1 MTAHIR
7 GTARSLAGS
16 HLRPGVVLACACL
29 ILTLSVGIRQTFGL
43 FLQPI
48 SVDLSWGRETFA
60 FALAAQNLV
69 WGVAQPFAGMIA
81 DKFGAGRVVITGSL
95 LYALGLL
102 LMAYADTALGL
113 DLSAGVLIGLGLSG
127 TTFGVVMGVVGRAV
141 SAEKRSMALGI
152 AGAGGSFG
160 QFIML
165 PYGQTLISTWGWQ
178 AALIG
183 LAISTLLIAPL
194 AYGMKGNGGARGKSS
209 KNGEGMK
216 SGDELEITDG
226 LKSIGGPA
234 AHSIQPAATQS
245 MAAAVR
251 QAAAHQGFWLLTF
264 SFFVCG
270 FQIVF
275 ILTHLPAFLLD
286 RGMTPTVGVVALAL
300 IGFFN
305 IVGSYGCGFLGGRYS
320 KKRILSALYFG
331 RALVIAAFIALP
343 VTPLTTCL
351 FASAIGL
358 LWLGTVPL
366 TNGLVAQIFGVQ
378 YMSTLFGIV
387 FLGHQLG
394 GFIGAWYGG
403 YVFDVTGSYQDHLA
417 DRNCAQRAGRT
428 GLPADRRARRCAG
441 LSGTAGVSQANRQ
454 AMSSARATESACRRK
469 P

>member
-1 MTAHIR
+1 MPPPRYAP
-7 GTARSLAGS
+7 GSFSL
-16 HLRPGVVLACACL
+16 CACL

-43 FLQPI
+43 FLQPM
-48 SVDLSWGRETFA
+48 SVDLGWGRETFA

-69 WGVAQPFAGMIA
+69 WGLAQPFAGMIA

-165 PYGQTLISTWGWQ
+165 PYGQTLISSWGWQ

-183 LAISTLLIAPL
+183 FALSTLLIAPL
-194 AYGMKGNGGARGKSS
+194 AYGMKNKSAAL
-209 KNGEGMK
+209 KNGNEP
-216 SGDELEITDG
+216 EISDG

-234 AHSIQPAATQS
+234 AHSIQPAATHS

-286 RGMTPTVGVVALAL
+286 RGQTPTIGVTALAL

-305 IVGSYGCGFLGGRYS
+305 IIGSYGCGFLGGRYS

-403 YVFDVTGSYQDHLA
+403 YVFDVTGSYQTIWLSA
-417 DRNCAQRAGRT
+417 IA
-428 GLPADRRARRCAG
+428 LSVLAG
-441 LSGTAGVSQANRQ
+441 LVCWPIDERGVAPVYREQPA
-454 AMSSARATESACRRK
+454 
-469 P
+469 